1 MTPNVSAFAASAVL
15 GDSGRACSKRG
26 FKLIFGGG
34 DVGEGGGAGGSLRCE
49 TSGASVG
56 AGEGNGALV
65 ASNRGFS
72 RRADGGGVCSSLIS
86 GDKSNFHL
94 QRETKK
100 FPSRSARGEATFRP
114 VFNMTKALLLLL
126 TLATLAASSGCVL
139 SRKARRAKES
149 SSISADVEESF
160 RKRWVEKRAGELA
173 TQGTAADAAHTQA
186 ESEFRERFGFT
197 RAAAQK

>member
-1 MTPNVSAFAASAVL
+1 VEL
-15 GDSGRACSKRG
+15 GDSGRAGSDRG
-26 FKLIFGGG
+26 FKLIFGA
-34 DVGEGGGAGGSLRCE
+34 GEGGAAGAVGASLRC
-49 TSGASVG
+49 GAPGVSAAAG
-56 AGEGNGALV
+56 AGNGAAV
-65 ASNRGFS
+65 CSNRGFS
-72 RRADGGGVCSSLIS
+72 RRAEGGGVCSSLIS

-100 FPSRSARGEATFRP
+100 FPSRSAGAEATFRP

-126 TLATLAASSGCVL
+126 TLATLAASSGCAF

-173 TQGTAADAAHTQA
+173 TQGTTADAARTQA
-186 ESEFRERFGFT
+186 EAEFRERFGFT